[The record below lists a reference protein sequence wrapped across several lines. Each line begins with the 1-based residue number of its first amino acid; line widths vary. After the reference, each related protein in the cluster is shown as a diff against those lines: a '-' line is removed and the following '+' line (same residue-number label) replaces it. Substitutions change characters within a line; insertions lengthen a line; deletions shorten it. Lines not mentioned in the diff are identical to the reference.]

1 MILGSLHGLLAQ
13 TAQIKPA
20 PTLTSNFHSLW
31 FHIARVGLG
40 FWPLVLKF
48 IPYNHRSAWCKVIH
62 HVPRKDPIHGCSERM
77 QSAGTRYEN
86 KEKKNLS
93 PVIVNCVFRVTLPR
107 ILQFQD
113 LLEPV
118 CIQNYCLYFYH
129 YSFIDMSIF
138 TAVPRWLYTWYMSRD
153 LAEK

>member
-1 MILGSLHGLLAQ
+1 MG
-13 TAQIKPA
+13 
-20 PTLTSNFHSLW
+20 
-31 FHIARVGLG
+31 
-40 FWPLVLKF
+40 VL
-48 IPYNHRSAWCKVIH
+48 RECKVLEQDM
-62 HVPRKDPIHGCSERM
+62 K
-77 QSAGTRYEN
+77 TR
-86 KEKKNLS
+86 KKNLS

-138 TAVPRWLYTWYMSRD
+138 TAVPR
-153 LAEK
+153 